1 MITTS
6 SMVGKEVSIEIED
19 LEYLQRGKLVGLDD
33 LHYTVEEGEGVD
45 AIMVSI
51 PVQKVVRIM
60 WDNKDDDE
68 Y

>member
-1 MITTS
+1 
-6 SMVGKEVSIEIED
+6 MVGKEVSIEIED